1 MKKKVKKKT
10 SEDEKDKEYLVEMLY
25 SLISDNTQPANKSN
39 RESGATP
46 KSGDEDLPK
55 PVAAY
60 PEPKKEQFSVLV
72 TPGVLEDLPSKS
84 AFDNLLG
91 ASSDVTVEAL
101 EDTLDTSE
109 LEWEFGDISDGN
121 NVRVDSEH
129 GHSLDDKVLKLD
141 DGEANTKK
149 TSASQKSINV
159 SMLKGDEGLDDFIT
173 VLVVELGRLRGAL
186 SRFGEFSEDCFNRS
200 SSQTIKTGVRRGE

>member
-46 KSGDEDLPK
+46 KSGDENLPK

-72 TPGVLEDLPSKS
+72 TPGVLED
-84 AFDNLLG
+84 LG

-186 SRFGEFSEDCFNRS
+186 SRFGEFSEDCFDRS

>member
-1 MKKKVKKKT
+1 M
-10 SEDEKDKEYLVEMLY
+10 
-25 SLISDNTQPANKSN
+25 
-39 RESGATP
+39 
-46 KSGDEDLPK
+46 
-55 PVAAY
+55 
-60 PEPKKEQFSVLV
+60 
-72 TPGVLEDLPSKS
+72 
-84 AFDNLLG
+84 
-91 ASSDVTVEAL
+91 
-101 EDTLDTSE
+101 
-109 LEWEFGDISDGN
+109 
-121 NVRVDSEH
+121 DSEH